1 MDKFKLFNKIKIDLN
16 EYEAI
21 DNYDNENLKIKMQ
34 QRLKLSKRNNR
45 RRKVRNTL
53 IAVASSLVIIMVGS
67 AVVNPSIAEVF
78 AKKLPQFETMLDK
91 IKIAIEGEEDSK
103 VTYNPS
109 VYPEIEEEKY
119 ERKNNKLQATAIN
132 VSSKND
138 DMEITID
145 KALYDKK
152 KLFLSMTLKTDK
164 PFKETGYTNA
174 TSDSPYGDGEIYI
187 KIDILDIYI
196 NDVKLDCYAW
206 SSGVIEFID
215 ENTAEVSFLVED
227 LNSDQEEADF
237 KINLTVPKSNLYEQV
252 QSTFLEDKLSK
263 HVESKYSFDFNIK
276 SIDDNTKSILV
287 NKKDG
292 DYTLKKVTVTDTYIE
307 IQTELPFE
315 PSLNKPHNNFIIV
328 TDDKGRE
335 LEMSSS
341 NEGKVCTQIH
351 ELINIGERPK
361 YIDVCVYKDNDAERV
376 NPISCFRVDLE

>member
-16 EYEAI
+16 QYEAI

-34 QRLKLSKRNNR
+34 KRLKLSKRNNR
-45 RRKVRNTL
+45 RRKARNTL
-53 IAVASSLVIIMVGS
+53 IAVVSSLMIIMVGS
-67 AVVNPSIAEVF
+67 AVVNPSLAEIFV
-78 AKKLPQFETMLDK
+78 KKLPEFGTMLDK

-103 VTYNPS
+103 VTYNS
-109 VYPEIEEEKY
+109 SAYPEIEEEKH
-119 ERKNNKLQATAIN
+119 ERKNNKLQATPIN

-138 DMEITID
+138 GMEITID

-174 TSDSPYGDGEIYI
+174 ISDSPYGDGEIYI
-187 KIDILDIYI
+187 KMDILDIYI

-227 LNSDQEEADF
+227 LNSDQEEAGF
-237 KINLTVPKSNLYEQV
+237 KINLVVPKSNLYEQV

-276 SIDDNTKSILV
+276 SIDDNTKSI
-287 NKKDG
+287 
-292 DYTLKKVTVTDTYIE
+292 
-307 IQTELPFE
+307 
-315 PSLNKPHNNFIIV
+315 
-328 TDDKGRE
+328 
-335 LEMSSS
+335 
-341 NEGKVCTQIH
+341 
-351 ELINIGERPK
+351 
-361 YIDVCVYKDNDAERV
+361 
-376 NPISCFRVDLE
+376 